1 MTSKLRTALLAAL
14 LAASTAVV
22 RAQPS
27 IAPAS
32 TAPPASAA
40 SASGAGYRSAFEGYR
55 SFKDQPVQSW
65 REANDLVGHIGGWQ
79 AYAREGQGGPPAGN
93 VPGASAPASTPPMS
107 GMPGMRMPPST
118 PSAPSRAASQGS
130 TGHKMP

>member
-1 MTSKLRTALLAAL
+1 MTSKSRTALLAAL

-22 RAQPS
+22 RAQPL
-27 IAPAS
+27 IA
-32 TAPPASAA
+32 PASAA
-40 SASGAGYRSAFEGYR
+40 SPASADSVSGAGYRSAFEGYR

-79 AYAREGQGGPPAGN
+79 ASAREGQGGPLAGSG
-93 VPGASAPASTPPMS
+93 PGGSDTASAPPMS

-118 PSAPSRAASQGS
+118 SAAPSRAASQGS